1 MSDSANKA
9 NKWPKT
15 LPPLTDA
22 QQAVKSEFMAAHLD
36 ARQNKWYGVVE
47 LKSIRNL
54 LSNPKWNS
62 PGAARAL
69 RQAVSGSCST
79 AADLLAFQSLLWIG
93 VPVLL
98 AALISFCLAF
108 AVNFCGM
115 RHYVHGEVEKQR
127 KNVVAQLVLTFL
139 ASLVSLSFIEGMLM
153 LFSLRLGWPPLLV
166 KILALPPVFVWT
178 LFAGRFIIFNK

>member
-1 MSDSANKA
+1 MPYAS
-9 NKWPKT
+9 
-15 LPPLTDA
+15 
-22 QQAVKSEFMAAHLD
+22 
-36 ARQNKWYGVVE
+36 

-54 LSNPKWNS
+54 LFNPGENNS
-62 PGAARAL
+62 GAARAL
-69 RQAVSGSCST
+69 RQAVSGSCSS

-115 RHYVHGEVEKQR
+115 RYYVHGEVEKQR
-127 KNVVAQLVLTFL
+127 KNAAVQLALMLV
-139 ASLVSLSFIEGMLM
+139 ASLVPLAVIEGMLL

-166 KILALPPVFVWT
+166 KILVLPLLFVWT
-178 LFAGRFIIFNK
+178 LFAGSRIIFNK